1 MHLHDNDA
9 PGCGARLVSFEWA
22 ARDMKNRHSSRLW
35 PLVAEA
41 VLTSWG
47 PWAAAG
53 SPTITVQR
61 RVLQAGCSTYA
72 AVEPIAALALRAL
85 QDGTLEGWKV
95 RPGAQVRRGQV
106 LGHLEGTEHAQEV
119 ASARARWRQAESV
132 LAFARK
138 NERVVQAAYPAVS
151 DLQKVQAAQEGVAE
165 AQASL
170 GAARAHWQAVE
181 AASVLRAPANGL
193 VTEVLVGNHQPLT
206 AGTVLLRMQD
216 PAQLWLRGTFY
227 GADAERVRPGMHGAF
242 FPLAGGTPLP
252 VRVVTVFPDLRSD
265 GGRSVGCRTS
275 GHPTWYSGEAGTLR
289 LEGPPAVGPAVPDGA
304 LILDG
309 MRWYVLVQHGK
320 GFRRQEVT
328 PGPAEGGWR
337 WILKGVQPG
346 ETVLVKDAYLVF
358 HRDVARSF
366 TPPD

>member
-1 MHLHDNDA
+1 M
-9 PGCGARLVSFEWA
+9 
-22 ARDMKNRHSSRLW
+22 MNRHSLRLW
-35 PLVAEA
+35 PLVAWT
-41 VLTSWG
+41 VLSPWG
-47 PWAAAG
+47 PWAVAG

-72 AVEPIAALALRAL
+72 AVEPVATLDLHAL
-85 QDGTLEGWKV
+85 QDGTLEGWQV
-95 RPGAQVRRGQV
+95 RPGTQVRRGQV
-106 LGHLEGTEHAQEV
+106 LGRLEGTEHAQEI
-119 ASARARWRQAESV
+119 ASARARWRQAESA

-151 DLQKVQAAQEGVAE
+151 DLQKVQAAQAGVAE

-170 GAARAHWQAVE
+170 GAARAHWRAVE

-193 VTEVLVGNHQPLT
+193 VTEVLVGNHQPIT
-206 AGTVLLRMQD
+206 TGTVLLRMQD
-216 PAQLWLRGTFY
+216 PAQLWLRGVFY
-227 GADAERVRPGMHGAF
+227 GKDAERVRPGMHGAF
-242 FPLAGGTPLP
+242 FPLAGGRPMA

-265 GGRSVGCRTS
+265 GGRSVGCRAS
-275 GHPTWYSGEAGTLR
+275 GQPMWYSGEAGTLN
-289 LEGPPAVGPAVPDGA
+289 LEGPPVAGPAVPDAA

-309 MRWYVLVQHGK
+309 TRWFVLVQHGK
-320 GFRRQEVT
+320 EFRRQEVT
-328 PGPAEGGWR
+328 PGLAEGGWR

-346 ETVLVKDAYLVF
+346 DTVLVKDAYLVF